1 MIILFQLQTYVL
13 PQFSLTIIN
22 TIKLVILYH
31 HLPTSSVF
39 TYKFSVY
46 VINMND
52 QYYEIQTLLYHYDE
66 PSEMQ
71 TLVYREYEFAF
82 GSVWLSVFLMS
93 WFSRPQ
99 MEVNSV
105 TQFNHRFN
113 LVKLYARQQN
123 QLYYNRLAKMSR
135 HEPGDV
141 GSIYTGTVSC

>member
-1 MIILFQLQTYVL
+1 
-13 PQFSLTIIN
+13 
-22 TIKLVILYH
+22 
-31 HLPTSSVF
+31 
-39 TYKFSVY
+39 
-46 VINMND
+46 MND

-105 TQFNHRFN
+105 T
-113 LVKLYARQQN
+113 
-123 QLYYNRLAKMSR
+123 
-135 HEPGDV
+135 
-141 GSIYTGTVSC
+141 